1 MSTPPPTAHLPARS
15 NWALEIAVP
24 NVPTAVSTAQYDIV
38 CYGMIDN
45 RHDDDDYYHY
55 YYYDYD
61 YDYDYHYYDYC
72 YQDDTNES
80 GVEWRAE
87 ENKIENEEK
96 MIIKEKQEGK

>member
-15 NWALEIAVP
+15 NWAFEIAVP

-55 YYYDYD
+55 YY
-61 YDYDYHYYDYC
+61 DYDYHYYDYC

-87 ENKIENEEK
+87 ENKIEKRRKKNNKREAR
-96 MIIKEKQEGK
+96 GKVKKK